1 MKSRFIILAIT
12 VCCGAL
18 SCIRSEEVM
27 PERVTFRAVSG
38 DAPSSKTTL
47 MEDGSVYWTP
57 NDAISLFFGDLG
69 SIQLTSD
76 SKDTT
81 ETTTFSGTL
90 DGFAPN
96 GTDYFLAIY
105 PYNVGNRYDGTEA
118 MVSLPST
125 QTGMAGTF
133 AKDLFISMA
142 RSKDYTLTF
151 YNLCGGI
158 KFSVENAGIQY
169 VTFKGNNGERLA
181 GTVLAAIDDNGKP
194 QVTGYDTYATELRL
208 DAPNGGFEVGKW
220 YYIVSLPATLSAG
233 YTMTFYDKD
242 DAVVATRERTA
253 SVEIKR
259 SIWRR
264 VASADVDHTPISASK
279 YLTFTSEGTS
289 TVSLLNEGDNAPVL
303 YYSTDAQTW
312 TQWDYSELSF
322 TANSP
327 LYLCGN
333 NPEGFSMGTEVYSK
347 FVTGGDAFSVSGDI
361 MSLLDKETDLLVIPS
376 ASCFWELFREC
387 TGLTSGPSLPA
398 TTLTDKCYYG
408 MFYGCSGLV
417 SAPELPAETLATN
430 CYTTMFRGCSSL
442 TEAPEL
448 PAMTMTD
455 VCYAQMFED
464 CTALETAP
472 VLPATVLASGCY
484 SLMFSDCTSLTSAPS
499 LPATELSE
507 SCYTFMFSGCTSLTQ
522 APALPA
528 TIMADYCYD
537 NMFSSSGLTS
547 APALPATELA
557 YHCYQ
562 LMFAYCHSLTS
573 APELPATELA
583 DGCYN
588 MMFSGCTSLTQAP
601 ALPATTLSHQCYWD
615 MFSGCTELTT
625 APELPA
631 VTLSPGCY
639 GQMFNGCTK
648 LGSVKCLATDIT
660 ASDCLYNWLRNV
672 SSQGTFVKAPNVQWP
687 TGSSGIPEGWTVK
700 DDGPVSVAE
709 VYDLPD
715 GWSVYLD
722 NALVYAVSSRSFVVG
737 DDAAENFINV
747 YYGNNMPFG
756 IKKGDRVTL
765 SAVKTTYSGIAEIMG
780 IKTVEIFSSDNNL
793 PEVTYLPEIGQY
805 DRVTPVRVSGLVIQN
820 INEVYTFNYLLA
832 MQEDATNASVEIQYP
847 RMYLYWPEE
856 QYSGFGDQYVDI
868 EGFWLFRDEAGFF
881 ALDVLH
887 NILIADAHEADAPY
901 VDASVQEVLEGSD
914 DTLYKVTATVSEIA
928 NTVYGNFY
936 VTDNSSDTPLYIYG
950 LYNLYGQYPKDT
962 GDGWDGFAISQ
973 NSVVTVLGKRATYNN
988 TVELKDATLIRV
1000 SN

>member
-1 MKSRFIILAIT
+1 
-12 VCCGAL
+12 
-18 SCIRSEEVM
+18 M

-38 DAPSSKTTL
+38 DALSSKTTL

-69 SIQLTSD
+69 SVQLTSD

-105 PYNVGNRYDGTEA
+105 PYNEGNRYDGTEA

-151 YNLCGGI
+151 YNLCGGV

-220 YYIVSLPATLSAG
+220 YYIVSLPATLTAG

-242 DAVVATRERTA
+242 DAVVAKRERTA
-253 SVEIKR
+253 SVELKR

-264 VASADVDHTPISASK
+264 VASADVDNTPISASK

-442 TEAPEL
+442 TEAPVL
-448 PAMTMTD
+448 PATTMTN
-455 VCYAQMFED
+455 VCYAQMFQD
-464 CTALETAP
+464 CTALEIAP
-472 VLPATVLASGCY
+472 ALPATVLASECY
-484 SLMFSDCTSLTSAPS
+484 SEMFHNCTGLKVAPT
-499 LPATELSE
+499 LPATVLAE
-507 SCYTFMFSGCTSLTQ
+507 SCYAYMFS
-522 APALPA
+522 A
-528 TIMADYCYD
+528 
-537 NMFSSSGLTS
+537 SGLTS
-547 APALPATELA
+547 APALPASTLA
-557 YHCYQ
+557 SYCYQ
-562 LMFAYCHSLTS
+562 EMFAYCYS
-573 APELPATELA
+573 
-583 DGCYN
+583 
-588 MMFSGCTSLTQAP
+588 
-601 ALPATTLSHQCYWD
+601 
-615 MFSGCTELTT
+615 LTT

-639 GQMFNGCTK
+639 EQMFIGCTD
-648 LGSVKCLATDIT
+648 LSSVKCLATDIT
-660 ASDCLYNWLRNV
+660 ASDCLNNWLEGV
-672 SSQGTFVKAPNVQWP
+672 SAQGVFVKAANIQWP
-687 TGSSGIPEGWTVK
+687 TGASGIPEGWTVK

-756 IKKGDRVTL
+756 IKKGDRVTV
-765 SAVKTTYSGIAEIMG
+765 SAAKTTYSGIAEINN
-780 IKTVEIFSSDNNL
+780 IKTVEILSSDNNL
-793 PEVTYLPEIGQY
+793 PEVAYSPEIGQY
-805 DRVTPVRVSGLVIQN
+805 DRVTPVRVSGLVIQSV
-820 INEVYTFNYLLA
+820 NEVYTFNYLLA

-868 EGFWLFRDEAGFF
+868 EGFWLFRDETGVLAH
-881 ALDVLH
+881 DVLH
-887 NILIADAHEADAPY
+887 NILLADAYEADAPY

-962 GDGWDGFAISQ
+962 VGGWDGFAISQ
-973 NSVVTVLGKRATYNN
+973 SSVVTVLGKRATYNN
-988 TVELKDATLIRV
+988 AVELKDATLIRV

>member
-1 MKSRFIILAIT
+1 MKSRSIILAIA
-12 VCCGAL
+12 VCCGTL

-38 DAPSSKTTL
+38 DALSSKTTL

-90 DGFAPN
+90 DSHIPN

-105 PYNVGNRYDGTEA
+105 PYDVGNRYDGTEA

-151 YNLCGGI
+151 YNLCGGV

-220 YYIVSLPATLSAG
+220 YYIVSLPATLTAG

-242 DAVVATRERTA
+242 DAVVAKRERTA
-253 SVEIKR
+253 SVELKR

-264 VASADVDHTPISASK
+264 VASADVDNTPISASK

-442 TEAPEL
+442 TEAPVL
-448 PAMTMTD
+448 PATTMTN
-455 VCYAQMFED
+455 VCYAQMFQD

-472 VLPATVLASGCY
+472 ALPATVLASECY
-484 SLMFSDCTSLTSAPS
+484 SQMFSNCSGLTSAPS
-499 LPATELSE
+499 LPATVLSE
-507 SCYTFMFSGCTSLTQ
+507 SCYTFMFSGCTSLTV
-522 APALPA
+522 APELPA

-537 NMFSSSGLTS
+537 NMFSASGLTS

-562 LMFAYCHSLTS
+562 LMFAYCYSLTS

-588 MMFSGCTSLTQAP
+588 MMFSSCTSLTQAP

-639 GQMFNGCTK
+639 GQMFNGCTN
-648 LGSVKCLATDIT
+648 LSSVKCLATDIT
-660 ASDCLYNWLRNV
+660 AYDCLYNWLGNV
-672 SSQGTFVKAPNVQWP
+672 SSQGTFVKAANVQWP
-687 TGSSGIPEGWTVK
+687 TGASGIPEGWTVK

-715 GWSVYLD
+715 GWSLTLSD
-722 NALVYAVSSRSFVVG
+722 ALVYAVGSRSFVVG

-747 YYGNNMPFG
+747 YYGDDMPFG
-756 IKKGDRVTL
+756 VNAGDRVTI
-765 SAVKTTYSGIAEIMG
+765 SASKITFMGVAEINN
-780 IKTVEIFSSDNNL
+780 IKTVEILSSDNNL
-793 PEVTYLPEIGQY
+793 PEVAYSPEIGQY
-805 DRVTPVRVSGLVIQN
+805 DKVTPVRVSGTVFQRSN
-820 INEVYTFNYLLA
+820 SVYTFNYLLA
-832 MQEDATNASVEIQYP
+832 MEENATNASLTIQYP
-847 RMYLYWPEE
+847 HMYLYWPDS
-856 QYSGFGDQYVDI
+856 QYFNYNGQFVEV
-868 EGFWLFRDEAGFF
+868 EGFWLFRNEAEQSNNG
-881 ALDVLH
+881 LH
-887 NILIADAHEADAPY
+887 NLLIANLYEADAPY
-901 VDASVQEVLEGSD
+901 TDASVQEVLDGVD
-914 DTLYKVTATVSEIA
+914 DMFYKVTATVSQIA
-928 NTVYGNFY
+928 NTNYGNLY
-936 VTDNSSDTPLYIYG
+936 LTDNSSDSQLYVYG
-950 LYNLYGQYPKDT
+950 LYNLNGLYPKDT
-962 GDGWDGFAISQ
+962 VGGWDGFGISE
-973 NSVVTVLGKRATYNN
+973 NSVITVLGKRTTYNN
-988 TVELKDATLIRV
+988 TVQLKDATLISV